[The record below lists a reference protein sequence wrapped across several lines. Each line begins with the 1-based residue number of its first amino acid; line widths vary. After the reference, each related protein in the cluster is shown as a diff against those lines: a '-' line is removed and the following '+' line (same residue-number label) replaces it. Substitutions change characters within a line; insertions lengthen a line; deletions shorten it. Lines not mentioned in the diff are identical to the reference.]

1 MKPWSPSMNIT
12 VELTP
17 ELNELVQAKV
27 QSGRYTSVSEV
38 MRDALRMLERA
49 DLHEADEIDYL
60 RKAWDEGKASGI
72 AGPFDMEK
80 IRQEGRKRLL
90 AQNHR

>member
-1 MKPWSPSMNIT
+1 MNIT
-12 VELTP
+12 VSITP
-17 ELNELVQAKV
+17 ELNELLNAKV

-49 DLHEADEIDYL
+49 DKSEADEIEYL
-60 RKAWDEGKASGI
+60 RKAWDEGEASGI

-80 IRQEGRKRLL
+80 IMQEGRKRLL
-90 AQNHR
+90 AQNSK

>member
-1 MKPWSPSMNIT
+1 MNIT
-12 VELTP
+12 VSITP
-17 ELNELVQAKV
+17 ELNELVNAKV

-49 DLHEADEIDYL
+49 DKNEADEIEYL
-60 RKAWDEGKASGI
+60 RKAWDEGEASGI

-80 IRQEGRKRLL
+80 IMQEGRKRLL
-90 AQNHR
+90 ASSMQN